1 MAYQIR
7 QLKLGGIL
15 DQAVTLTKNHL
26 GPLFTIVGVT
36 LLPVTLAA
44 SFAQLA
50 LLPALTFP
58 FTMEQFEAFAI
69 AQNEHA
75 ALFNSLNVLTIV
87 AAILCNAAIVHGIAA
102 AYLGKPVTTGAAVGR
117 AFRTFF
123 PLLWTSFLMGVA
135 IMGGVI
141 LCVIP
146 GIIAAFWFVLS
157 TQVVVVEGLS
167 GFKAL
172 KRSRALMTDNIG
184 TSFVLGLVMV
194 PIYWGVEVLIAVL
207 FIPQPHVRAVLAP
220 LAHAV
225 TMIFAS
231 AATVVF
237 YFSTRCKHEQFDLQL
252 LADNI
257 GSEFVLEADDDDRS
271 AE

>member
-44 SFAQLA
+44 SIAQMA
-50 LLPALTFP
+50 LLPALSFP
-58 FTMEQFEAFAI
+58 FTMEQFQAFAV

-75 ALFNSLNVLTIV
+75 VLFNCLNGLTIV
-87 AAILCNAAIVHGIAA
+87 AAIICNAAIVHGIAA
-102 AYLGKPVTTGAAVGR
+102 TYLGKPVTTGAAVGR
-117 AFRTFF
+117 AFRRFL

-135 IMGGVI
+135 IMGGFI

-146 GIIAAFWFVLS
+146 GIIAAFWFSLS

-172 KRSRALMTDNIG
+172 KRSRALMTGNIG
-184 TSFVLGLVMV
+184 TLFVLGLVMV
-194 PIYWGVEVLIAVL
+194 PIIWGVQIGVL

-220 LAHAV
+220 LAQAV
-225 TMIFAS
+225 MTIFAS

-237 YFSTRCKHEQFDLQL
+237 YFSARCKNEQFDLQL
-252 LADNI
+252 LAENV
-257 GSEFVLEADDDDRS
+257 GAEVVLESAD
-271 AE
+271 ENE